1 LARRWWR
8 WPGAG
13 VDPGETGC
21 FLDEGGIFPAMTQIR
36 ALVVDDSQAMRRS
49 IMYAL
54 QRLGGVVC
62 VEAADGADGLKKF
75 SQGQFDL
82 VLTDINMPLMDGL
95 KLISHI
101 RQASAN
107 SNVPIVVITTEG
119 ATADRERAMT
129 LGASAYLVK
138 PVQAKVVLDTVKGL
152 LNLH

>member
-1 LARRWWR
+1 
-8 WPGAG
+8 
-13 VDPGETGC
+13 
-21 FLDEGGIFPAMTQIR
+21 MTQIR

-62 VEAADGADGLKKF
+62 VEATDGADGLKKF
-75 SQGQFDL
+75 TQGQFDL
-82 VLTDINMPLMDGL
+82 VLTDINMPQMDGL

-101 RQASAN
+101 RQGPSQQD
-107 SNVPIVVITTEG
+107 VPIVVITTEG
-119 ATADRERAMT
+119 ATADRERAMA

-138 PVQAKVVLDTVKGL
+138 PVQAKVVLETVKDL